1 MVFDDCDGADA
12 ASHTSAESAVGSWDS
27 GLPDSWVDSAEPENA
42 ERVWE
47 VLPQAGRAGCWEK
60 CQADTKRWM
69 YSVNSVHT
77 GLWIHRVCMLTLSHS
92 VYVYYTCMQWCTY
105 TRVTDRL
112 MHTCTCLGTC
122 THTHTHTHI
131 PFFTVT
137 QKGSTGTRWFVCTDK
152 LVQFITL
159 QSVPV

>member
-1 MVFDDCDGADA
+1 MWDSFFLFYLVNASMVFDDCDGADA

-42 ERVWE
+42 KRVWE

-92 VYVYYTCMQWCTY
+92 VYMYTTHACSDALTEESQTDLCTH
-105 TRVTDRL
+105 V
-112 MHTCTCLGTC
+112 HAWAHA
-122 THTHTHTHI
+122 HTHTNTHSI
-131 PFFTVT
+131 FYSHSERFY
-137 QKGSTGTRWFVCTDK
+137 RH
-152 LVQFITL
+152 
-159 QSVPV
+159 